1 MNKIITDI
9 HNAEQNSRKTIE
21 FLTQNSSWTWVANYP
36 IAVVN
41 EITRVTDEESLKNLE
56 KINFF
61 NSEGFSKNSYTKK
74 EIDYLT
80 QNVPTAIKT
89 AYCLCLKKKSDATY
103 VFNEKFQ
110 HDRWKKVADEQ
121 NFEALISS
129 SKFNDSDSSQVMET
143 ELRDVMRSAK
153 EIPSLKAIGFVWIV
167 TVPQTTKIEDILQ
180 HYFLDNH
187 IFIEKGRK
195 ITYIAWGEKLAD
207 INMRYFVNTPAKRV
221 S

>member
-1 MNKIITDI
+1 MNKIISDI

-21 FLTQNSSWTWVANYP
+21 FLTKNSSWTWVENHP

-41 EITRVTDEESLKNLE
+41 EITRVTDEESLKKLE
-56 KINFF
+56 KIDFF
-61 NSEGFSKNSYTKK
+61 NAEGFSKNSYTRK
-74 EIDYLT
+74 ELDYLT

-89 AYCLCLKKKSDATY
+89 AYCLCLKKKPDDNY

-129 SKFNDSDSSQVMET
+129 SKFKDSDSSDVMET

-167 TVPQTTKIEDILQ
+167 TLPQTTKIEDILQ

-207 INMRYFVNTPAKRV
+207 INMRYFVNTPAK
-221 S
+221 